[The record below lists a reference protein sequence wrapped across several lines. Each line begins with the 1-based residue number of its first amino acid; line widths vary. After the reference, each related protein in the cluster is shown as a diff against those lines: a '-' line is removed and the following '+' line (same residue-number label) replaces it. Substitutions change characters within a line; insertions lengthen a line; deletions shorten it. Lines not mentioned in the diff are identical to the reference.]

1 MPVRP
6 ELPEIL
12 NRADFGGLAGREPKS
27 VAKMA
32 DRGLLAEPT
41 HQHQG
46 KPIWERSAALDWFRS
61 LHDHAVVVPGN
72 EPAFAELREHGIY
85 MCPATSN
92 HLSLARPRLLVM
104 YTPGGGGR
112 VFEVTEVETVGQG
125 LPGTRA
131 TTPGTVE
138 ITRTRESEDRRT
150 YPSWTV
156 FFLSEA
162 GAIEVITPVIQQGR
176 YVTTG
181 DVQQAM
187 VSGKLLVQPLDKA
200 FPVRQ

>member
-12 NRADFGGLAGREPKS
+12 NRADFGSLVRREPKS

-32 DRGLLAEPT
+32 DRGLVADPT

-46 KPIWERSAALDWFRS
+46 KPIWEKSVAMDWFRA
-61 LHDHAVVVPGN
+61 LQDHAVVVPGN
-72 EPAFAELREHGIY
+72 ELAFSELRDHGIY

-112 VFEVTEVETVGQG
+112 VFEVTAVETVKQEI
-125 LPGTRA
+125 PGTRVTA
-131 TTPGTVE
+131 PETVE
-138 ITRTRESEDRRT
+138 ITRTRETEDRAT
-150 YPSWTV
+150 YPWTV
-156 FFLSEA
+156 FFLSEV
-162 GAIEVITPVIQQGR
+162 GAIETITPVIQQGR
-176 YVTTG
+176 YLTID

-187 VSGKLLVQPLDKA
+187 ASGKLLVPPLDKA
-200 FPVRQ
+200 FPIRQ

>member
-12 NRADFGGLAGREPKS
+12 NRADFGGLAKREPKS

-32 DRGLLAEPT
+32 SRGLLAEPT

-46 KPIWERSAALDWFRS
+46 KPIWEKSVAMDWFRT

-72 EPAFAELREHGIY
+72 ELAFAELRDHGIY

-112 VFEVTEVETVGQG
+112 VFEVTAVETVKQE

-131 TTPGTVE
+131 TTPETVE
-138 ITRTRESEDRRT
+138 ITRTRESEERTT
-150 YPSWTV
+150 YPWTI
-156 FFLSEA
+156 FFLSEV
-162 GAIEVITPVIQQGR
+162 GSVEMITPVIQQGR
-176 YVTTG
+176 YVTIHG
-181 DVQQAM
+181 VQQAM
-187 VSGKLLVQPLDKA
+187 ESGKLLVPTLDNA